1 MLMRSKSLLSHL
13 SIVNHDTIN
22 LLILIYAPHLKSR
35 PSSPSTAAP
44 PSLGSSY
51 TAISSPMPTPGEELA
66 ALDPEP
72 FTVNEP
78 TTKSVSAHMKSASA
92 LSFTSLRSQ
101 ALDLVSSP
109 SNVLPFA
116 TPTGHVHML
125 RHLAPS
131 LIYMTESLSGDRGEN
146 VEMVKSWVGQ
156 IVIVVG
162 ADEGVMGGLVD
173 TEDEEEDGL
182 KAADFKQ
189 KWWEHSGM
197 VGLGKGTEVVEA
209 FKLREDWERRV
220 SGRE

>member
-1 MLMRSKSLLSHL
+1 M
-13 SIVNHDTIN
+13 TN
-22 LLILIYAPHLKSR
+22 LLILIYAPYLKSR
-35 PSSPSTAAP
+35 PSSPGTAAP

-72 FTVNEP
+72 FSVSEP
-78 TTKSVSAHMKSASA
+78 TSTSMSANVNSASPS
-92 LSFTSLRSQ
+92 SFTSLRNQ
-101 ALDLVSSP
+101 ALGLVSSP
-109 SNVLPFA
+109 SNVMPFA
-116 TPTGHVHML
+116 TSTGHVHML

-146 VEMVKSWVGQ
+146 VEMIKAWVGQ
-156 IVIVVG
+156 VVIVVG
-162 ADEGVMGGLVD
+162 VDEGAMGGLVD
-173 TEDEEEDGL
+173 TEDEEDDGA
-182 KAADFKQ
+182 KAASLKQ

-209 FKLREDWERRV
+209 FKMREDWERRV